1 VRRCFFV
8 PKHYMTKTKRFIL
21 GSALAVL
28 TLCGSAFGFQTT
40 KSTAATKASAAAAPS
55 AGDVALAKTR
65 GDVWVNLNTNKYHV
79 SADPKYGTTKKGK
92 FMSEAEA
99 IRGGYVAA
107 KGQGMKTK
115 AAVAKRTTA
124 K

>member
-1 VRRCFFV
+1 
-8 PKHYMTKTKRFIL
+8 MTQAKRFIL

-28 TLCGSAFGFQTT
+28 TLCGSAFAFQANPTP
-40 KSTAATKASAAAAPS
+40 ATKDSAAAAPS
-55 AGDVALAKTR
+55 AADIALAKTR
-65 GDVWVNLNTNKYHV
+65 GDVWVNLRTDEYHV
-79 SADPKYGTTKKGK
+79 SADAKYGTTKKGK